1 MLIEVNKTDVRFS
14 TYGKPTLN
22 SRIFPSYECVDGFA
36 LDAGADPPVTTAAIH
51 CTREGKENF

>member
-14 TYGKPTLN
+14 KYGKPVLN

-36 LDAGADPPVTTAAIH
+36 LDAGAHPPVTTAAIH
-51 CTREGKENF
+51 CMGEGEGNF